1 MKIIDILRNN
11 KIQLSAEIFPPKFA
25 SQLANAKQVVAE
37 IAALTPSYISV
48 TYGAGGNTVGETLA
62 LTEEIG
68 SKGIPALAHLTC
80 VNADKEQ
87 IRDVLSKF
95 RQAGVE
101 NILTLRGDL
110 LNGAGLKDFQ
120 HASDLVK
127 FVKQEGKFCL
137 GGAAYPEGHPEAGG
151 VDKDIENLKHKVDAG
166 IDFLV
171 TQMFFDNNILYNYSM
186 KLMKAGIH
194 VPLVPGIM
202 PVTNG
207 AQIKRICTLSGTKLP
222 QNFQNMVEKFQDKP
236 LALQQAGIAYA
247 TEQIIDLFVNG
258 FNNVH
263 VYTMNKPEI
272 LGGIRRNLQEILG

>member
-87 IRDVLSKF
+87 IRDVLGKF

-110 LNGAGLKDFQ
+110 LNGASLKDFQ

-171 TQMFFDNNILYNYSM
+171 TQMFFDNNILYSYSM

-207 AQIKRICTLSGTKLP
+207 VQIKRICALSGTKLP

-236 LALQQAGIAYA
+236 MALQQAGIAYA

>member
-25 SQLANAKQVVAE
+25 FQLANAKQVVAE

-87 IRDVLSKF
+87 IRDVLGKF
-95 RQAGVE
+95 SQAGVE

-110 LNGAGLKDFQ
+110 LNGASLKDFQ

-207 AQIKRICTLSGTKLP
+207 AQIKRICALSGTKLP

>member
-1 MKIIDILRNN
+1 MKIIDILHNN

-37 IAALTPSYISV
+37 IAVLTPSYISV

-87 IRDVLSKF
+87 IRDVLGKF
-95 RQAGVE
+95 SQAGVE

-207 AQIKRICTLSGTKLP
+207 AQIKRICALSGTKLP

>member
-95 RQAGVE
+95 RQAGVG

>member
-11 KIQLSAEIFPPKFA
+11 KLQLSAEIFPPKFA
-25 SQLANAKQVVAE
+25 SQLANARKVVGE
-37 IAALTPSYISV
+37 IGALNPSYISV
-48 TYGAGGNTVGETLA
+48 TYGAGGNTVGESLA

-68 SKGIPALAHLTC
+68 ARGIPALAHLTC
-80 VNADKEQ
+80 VNADREQ
-87 IRDVLSKF
+87 IKDVLSKF

-110 LNGAGLKDFQ
+110 FDGAVLKDFQ
-120 HASDLVK
+120 HASDLVE
-127 FVKQEGKFCL
+127 FVRQQGDFCL

-151 VDKDIENLKHKVDAG
+151 VDRDIENLRHKVAAG
-166 IDFLV
+166 LDFLV
-171 TQMFFDNNILYNYSM
+171 TQMFFDNNILYSYSM
-186 KLMKAGIH
+186 KLLKAGIN

-207 AQIKRICTLSGTKLP
+207 AQIKRICALSGTRLP
-222 QNFQNMVEKFQDKP
+222 QNFQNMVEKFQDRP
-236 LALQQAGIAYA
+236 AALQEAGIAYA

-272 LGGIRRNLQEILG
+272 LGAIRGSLKEILA